1 MSTGTVVPARRPKWN
16 CHTETPALRKRAA
29 RVQKIEHRI
38 VTNVRTSS
46 PMTSLDSESSQ
57 ILDGLGVAYEELL
70 FYEKYHVM
78 SKQVRLLQPIQSL
91 PEMLTHLKLL
101 LGMVTILLNG
111 ETPHLARQA
120 LLTSS
125 RLHCDI

>member
-1 MSTGTVVPARRPKWN
+1 
-16 CHTETPALRKRAA
+16 
-29 RVQKIEHRI
+29 
-38 VTNVRTSS
+38 
-46 PMTSLDSESSQ
+46 MTSLDSESSQ

-78 SKQVRLLQPIQSL
+78 SKRVRLLQPIESL

-101 LGMVTILLNG
+101 LGMVTILLYG

-125 RLHCDI
+125 RLHRNI